1 MKENSGADLW
11 RKAKKIIPGGSQ
23 LLSKR
28 CEQFLPDYWPAYYRK
43 AKGVDVWDLDN
54 NHYIDMS
61 IMGIGACPLG
71 YADPDVDEAV
81 KTRIDNGSM
90 CTLNSPEEVEL
101 AEKLIHLHPWADQ
114 VRYARCGGEG
124 MAVAVRIAR
133 AYTKKD
139 IVAFCGYHGWH
150 DWYLAANL
158 ADDRNLDGH
167 LLPGLAP
174 AGVPRGLKGTSIPFQ
189 YNHTDELETIA
200 EEQGG
205 KLAAIVMEPIRD
217 HEPSAGFLQSV
228 QKVAKD
234 SKAVLIVDEVSSG
247 FRLTTGGAHLLYK
260 LKPDIAVFAK
270 AMSNGYPMA
279 AIIGKE
285 EVMQSAQD
293 TFISSTYWTEGIGP
307 TAALATI
314 EKYERCNVP
323 GHLIKTGSAVQ
334 EGWRTI
340 AEDTGIDIEI
350 GGIPPLSHFS
360 INGEN
365 GLLVQT
371 LYTQLMLERGFLA
384 GKSFYACYAH
394 KNEHI
399 KSYLDATEDVFEH
412 IASGLDNGTL
422 AKMIKG
428 PIAKPGFHRLT

>member
-11 RKAKKIIPGGSQ
+11 RKAKKIIPGGNQ

-28 CEQFLPDYWPAYYRK
+28 SEQFLPDYWPAYYRK
-43 AKGVDVWDLDN
+43 AKGVEVWDLDN

-71 YADPDVDEAV
+71 YADPDVDAAV
-81 KTRIDNGSM
+81 KSRIDNGSM

-101 AEKLIHLHPWADQ
+101 AEKLIQLHPWADQ

-124 MAVAVRIAR
+124 MAIAVRIAR
-133 AYTKKD
+133 AHTKKD
-139 IVAFCGYHGWH
+139 VVAFCGYHGWH

-158 ADDRNLDGH
+158 ADDKNLDGH

-189 YNHTDELETIA
+189 YNHPGELETIA
-200 EEQGG
+200 EKQAG
-205 KLAAIVMEPIRD
+205 KLAAIVLEPIRD
-217 HEPSAGFLQSV
+217 HEPSAGFLQAV
-228 QKVAKD
+228 QKIAKD
-234 SKAVLIVDEVSSG
+234 NNAVLIVDEVSSG
-247 FRLTTGGAHLLYK
+247 FRLMTGGAHMLYG

-334 EGWRTI
+334 EGWRNI
-340 AEDTGIDIEI
+340 AENTGIDIEI

-360 INGEN
+360 IQGEN
-365 GLLVQT
+365 GILVQT

-394 KNEHI
+394 NNEHI

-412 IASGLDNGTL
+412 IANGLDNGTL
-422 AKMIKG
+422 TKMNKG
-428 PIAKPGFHRLT
+428 PTAKPGFHRLT

>member
-1 MKENSGADLW
+1 MKENSGTDLW
-11 RKAKKIIPGGSQ
+11 RKAKKIIPGGNQ

-28 CEQFLPDYWPAYYRK
+28 SEQFLPDYWPAYYRK
-43 AKGVDVWDLDN
+43 AKGAEVWDLDN

-71 YADPDVDEAV
+71 YADPDVDAAV

-101 AEKLIHLHPWADQ
+101 AEKLIQLHPWADQ
-114 VRYARCGGEG
+114 VRYARCGGEA
-124 MAVAVRIAR
+124 MAIAVRIAR
-133 AYTKKD
+133 AHTKKD
-139 IVAFCGYHGWH
+139 SVAFCGYHGWH

-189 YNHTDELETIA
+189 YNHVDELEAITGKQ
-200 EEQGG
+200 ED

-217 HEPSAGFLQSV
+217 HEPSAGFLQAV
-228 QKVAKD
+228 QKIAKEND
-234 SKAVLIVDEVSSG
+234 AVLIVDEVSSG
-247 FRLTTGGAHLLYK
+247 FRITTGGAHLLYG

-279 AIIGKE
+279 AIIGKN

-307 TAALATI
+307 VSALATI
-314 EKYERCNVP
+314 EKYERCKVSD
-323 GHLIKTGSAVQ
+323 HLVKTGTVVQ
-334 EGWRTI
+334 EGWRRA

-360 INGEN
+360 IKGEN

-384 GKSFYACYAH
+384 GKSFYSSYAH
-394 KNEHI
+394 QNKHVQ
-399 KSYLDATEDVFEH
+399 SYLEATEDVFER
-412 IASGLDNGTL
+412 IAKGMDNGTL
-422 AKMIKG
+422 DEMLNG
-428 PIAKPGFHRLT
+428 PIVSTGFRRLT

>member
-1 MKENSGADLW
+1 MW
-11 RKAKKIIPGGSQ
+11 RKAKKIIPGGGQ

-28 CEQFLPDYWPAYYRK
+28 SEQFLPDYWPAYYRK
-43 AKGVDVWDLDN
+43 ARGDEVWDLDG
-54 NHYIDMS
+54 NHYLDMS

-71 YADPDVDEAV
+71 YADPDVDAAV
-81 KTRIDNGSM
+81 KARIDNGSM

-101 AEKLIHLHPWADQ
+101 AEKLIRLHPWAGQ
-114 VRYARCGGEG
+114 VRYARCGGEA

-133 AYTKKD
+133 AHTGKD
-139 IVAFCGYHGWH
+139 TVAFCGYHGWH

-174 AGVPRGLKGTSIPFQ
+174 AGVPRGLAGTSVPFQ
-189 YNHTDELETIA
+189 YNHPKELEAIA
-200 EEQGG
+200 GRNEG

-217 HEPSAGFLQSV
+217 HEPTPQFIRAVRKIARDNG
-228 QKVAKD
+228 
-234 SKAVLIVDEVSSG
+234 AVLIVDEVSSG
-247 FRLTTGGAHLLYK
+247 FRLRTGGAHPLTGI
-260 LKPDIAVFAK
+260 KPDMAVFAK

-307 TAALATI
+307 VAALATI

-323 GHLIKTGSAVQ
+323 DHLVKTGNAVQ
-334 EGWRTI
+334 EGWRCSL
-340 AEDTGIDIEI
+340 AERSGFDADI

-360 INGEN
+360 VKGEN
-365 GLLVQT
+365 GPLIQT
-371 LYTQLMLERGFLA
+371 LYTQMMLEQGFLA
-384 GKSFYACYAH
+384 GKSFYACCAH
-394 KNEHI
+394 QSGHI
-399 KSYLDATEDVFEH
+399 QRYLEATGDVFER
-412 IASGLDNGTL
+412 IAKGLEAGTL
-422 AKMIKG
+422 DRMLRG
-428 PIAKPGFHRLT
+428 PVAKPGFHRLT